1 MHLRILIVINIVLDT
16 IGRDSPSALLVVLAE
31 VASQTLHS
39 ETKHIDSLLAAQCKP
54 RTASIKRKESCF
66 TVSQLLSMPVSHL
79 VKQFAIFTSDEL
91 KRQYSYTCALV
102 PGCQQ
107 KYTSFASEEKA
118 RASIKSHLEEHLE
131 YLKADKETCMYFNE
145 LIVLFIS
152 KCCIA
157 FLHVYIYFSTWNS
170 CNRVFV

>member
-1 MHLRILIVINIVLDT
+1 M
-16 IGRDSPSALLVVLAE
+16 VLAE

-54 RTASIKRKESCF
+54 KTASIKRKESCF

-118 RASIKSHLEEHLE
+118 RTSIKCHLEEHLE
-131 YLKADKETCMYFNE
+131 YLKADKKTCMYFNK

-152 KCCIA
+152 KYCIA
-157 FLHVYIYFSTWNS
+157 FLHVYIYVSTWNS
-170 CNRVFV
+170 YSNFCITIYIHNVIFL